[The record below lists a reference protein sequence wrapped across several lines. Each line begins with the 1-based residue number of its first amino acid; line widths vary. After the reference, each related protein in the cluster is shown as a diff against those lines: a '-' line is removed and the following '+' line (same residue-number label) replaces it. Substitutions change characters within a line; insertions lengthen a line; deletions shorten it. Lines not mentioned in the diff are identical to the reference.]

1 MIVIRA
7 VAAALVAASL
17 ILAPAEAAELPAAI
31 IVHAGKADSP
41 NHGFALQFAEALAQ
55 GNNALTIQVEESQG
69 SVQNIIDAM
78 RRGGN
83 YVFTTPPNLIAQ
95 ARRGE
100 KPFERN
106 SAYRNIRALFP
117 IPSLT
122 MQWVVRGDSEVK
134 RFADLAGKTFVPGA
148 KASFAERQTAAA
160 LHFLGLDERVQLI
173 DIDPAGAAAALLG
186 KQVAGVAF
194 AGAFPLPAISNL
206 AKEAPVRLLS
216 LSRGELAKMLAA
228 DDSLVAETIPSG
240 TYLGFDESV
249 TSIAQPAGAFATTQM
264 SDATAYAIT
273 KAFWTQKTALGER
286 NPAWRSVT
294 AQSLAKLGVK
304 LHRGALRYYR
314 EAGIKIPVALK

>member
-7 VAAALVAASL
+7 LAAALVAAFL
-17 ILAPAEAAELPAAI
+17 ILVPAHAAEVPAAI
-31 IVHAGKADSP
+31 IVHAGKADSL
-41 NHGFALQFAEALAQ
+41 NHGFAVQFAEALAQ

-69 SVQNIIDAM
+69 SVQNIIDAIH
-78 RRGGN
+78 RGGN

-106 SAYRNIRALFP
+106 NAYRSIRALFP

-122 MQWVVRGDSEVK
+122 IQWVVRGDSEVK

-148 KASFAERQTAAA
+148 KASLAERQTAAA
-160 LHFLGLDERVQLI
+160 LHLLGLEQRVQLI
-173 DIDPAGAAAALLG
+173 DIDPAGAATALLG

-206 AKEAPVRLLS
+206 AKETPIRLLS

-228 DDSLVAETIPSG
+228 DDSLVAETIPAG
-240 TYLGFDESV
+240 TYPGFNEGV
-249 TSIAQPAGAFATTQM
+249 TSIAQPAGAYATTRM

-294 AQSLAKLGVK
+294 ARSLAKLGVK
-304 LHRGALRYYR
+304 LHQGALRYYR
-314 EAGIKIPVALK
+314 EAGIKLPVALK